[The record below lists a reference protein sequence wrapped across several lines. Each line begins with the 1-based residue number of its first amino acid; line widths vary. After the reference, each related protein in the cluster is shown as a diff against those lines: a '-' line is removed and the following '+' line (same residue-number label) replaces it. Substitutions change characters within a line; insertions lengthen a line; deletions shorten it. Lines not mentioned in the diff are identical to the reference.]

1 MSLVAI
7 SREWFGRFSPRARSI
22 GLFFVSSLF
31 ARGVGALC
39 QILQV
44 PIAIGALGNEAFGLW
59 ISLMSI
65 SYLITFADFG
75 LGQGT
80 QNKLAGAFATGRRD
94 AQRELFVNAFIVLT
108 VIGGVL
114 YLVGS
119 LLIRAVDFSAL
130 FHLHSRDVRM
140 AAPGAVRVVLLFF
153 CVNFPLG
160 LAQRL
165 SYARQKGWMHNVTQA
180 AAGVTSVIGI
190 AVAAHMGVGLIGIIV
205 VVQSTVVVGNVALML
220 LQLRQLEW
228 IGLVGARLNPSTVM
242 ELLGL
247 GGFFALQQVLTV
259 VLFALPQV
267 IISTSMGAAAVTSYN
282 LAQRFFNVFAIV
294 QGAFMI
300 PLWPAYSEAAGQLD
314 YAWIRRTLIK
324 SIKATVLCAVLP
336 MAIGT
341 FFTRPLIATW
351 VGSRADLPTATL
363 IWMLFFWNAV
373 VFLQQPFGYM
383 LAGISEI
390 RRVTAFALAGTVA
403 SAGLMA
409 ALVGRLGQDGVVIG
423 LLAGFVPFYFVGSV
437 YQSVRVLK
445 GNVLESR
452 DIQESELARVS

>member
-341 FFTRPLIATW
+341 FFARALIATW